1 MSSLS
6 LKPCQEF
13 AETYEILK
21 QRIRALINGNVASGG
36 PIIAFTSC
44 KTGEGVSSIAANFA
58 AASTDGGERRVLLMD
73 CNLQKPSL
81 NQFLEFGSKGRKTTQ
96 HTEKTEKAESFESVW
111 KVVHTNQN
119 LDILVTQKITSS
131 SATIFSRGWFTDLLA
146 EAHTQYDLIVL
157 DCPPLLEDG
166 SVAFLATRAHGVV
179 LVVEAERIRREVIQ
193 KSINLL
199 EESGARILGVV
210 LNKRKFPI
218 PQCIYRLL

>member
-1 MSSLS
+1 MSGLS
-6 LKPCQEF
+6 LKPSQEF
-13 AETYEILK
+13 AETYETLK
-21 QRIRALINGNVASGG
+21 HRIRALINGNVTSGG

-81 NQFLEFGSKGRKTTQ
+81 NQFLEFGSKPRRNTQ
-96 HTEKTEKAESFESVW
+96 HSEKAESFESVW

-119 LDILVTQKITSS
+119 LDILVTHKITAS

-146 EAHTQYDLIVL
+146 EAHTQYDSIIL

-193 KSINLL
+193 KSISLL

-218 PQCIYRLL
+218 PQFIYKLL